1 MFQKKKAPAE
11 PAGKSEEEKLDPKVM
26 AAAIILVVGSLAPL
40 LDSTM
45 VNVAIN
51 SIRVDLNTTVSAI
64 QWTITGY
71 VLAMGISI
79 PLSGWAGNRFGGKRV
94 YMFTLLL
101 FLGGSILSSLAWNIE
116 SLIVF
121 RVIQGFAAGLMVTIV
136 QTLLVQ
142 ISGGKHLGQLIS
154 YISVPAVLGP
164 ILGPALG
171 GVIVSGLGWRWIFY
185 VNIPVTIIAILLAWK
200 GLPTV
205 QRSEQKVSLD
215 WIGLLLLSP
224 ALSIILYGIVQ
235 TGSSGGITS
244 SAVVVP
250 LLIGAALMVA
260 FVIYA
265 LRMKGTPILDL
276 RLFRSKNFSA
286 SCSLLFLY
294 GIISTGA
301 MLILPLYYQQMR
313 GESALYAGLLL
324 IPQGVGLLVS
334 RSQFVKLMD
343 RIGPR
348 PVVLMSIILTVLGTL
363 PFAFADANTD
373 QVLLAVA
380 LFVRGAGLGGILI
393 PTITSA
399 YDGIE
404 KRHIPDGSTATRIL
418 LTIGGAFGSAILATV
433 LEDQLT
439 AAVANAYD
447 VAFWWSIGFTVIAII
462 PSLLL
467 STHKKAPQTTVSRM
481 DGD

>member
-1 MFQKKKAPAE
+1 MFC
-11 PAGKSEEEKLDPKVM
+11 
-26 AAAIILVVGSLAPL
+26 
-40 LDSTM
+40 
-45 VNVAIN
+45 
-51 SIRVDLNTTVSAI
+51 
-64 QWTITGY
+64 
-71 VLAMGISI
+71 
-79 PLSGWAGNRFGGKRV
+79 
-94 YMFTLLL
+94 LLL
-101 FLGGSILSSLAWNIE
+101 FLGGSILSSLSWNVE

-121 RVIQGFAAGLMVTIV
+121 RIVQGFGAGLMVTIV

-164 ILGPALG
+164 ILGPVIG
-171 GVIVSGLGWRWIFY
+171 GVIVNSLGWRWIFY
-185 VNIPVTIIAILLAWK
+185 VNIPVILIATLLAWK
-200 GLPTV
+200 GLPAD
-205 QRSEQKVSLD
+205 QRSEHKVSLD

-235 TGSSGGITS
+235 TGSNGGITS
-244 SAVVVP
+244 SAVLEP

-265 LRMKGTPILDL
+265 LKMKGSPIMDL
-276 RLFRSKNFSA
+276 RLFKSKNFSA

-294 GIISTGA
+294 GIISTGI

-324 IPQGVGLLVS
+324 IPQGIGLMVS

-343 RIGPR
+343 RIGSR
-348 PVVLMSIILTVLGTL
+348 PVVLISIIMTVLGTL
-363 PFAFADANTD
+363 PFAFVGANTD

-393 PTITSA
+393 PVITSA
-399 YDGIE
+399 YDGLE
-404 KRHIPDGSTATRIL
+404 KRQIPDASTATRIL
-418 LTIGGAFGSAILATV
+418 MTIGGAFGSAILATV
-433 LEDQLT
+433 LENQLT
-439 AAVANAYD
+439 AQSISGVQAIANAYD

-462 PSLLL
+462 PALLL
-467 STHKKAPQTTVSRM
+467 STHKEASQTTVSRM